1 MAERISRFT
10 DRSWL
15 DAMGHQHTDAMRIT
29 ERYHRRDF
37 GHMEVQITI
46 DDPKTRPFGI
56 KFNQAL
62 LADTDLIESFC
73 SEDEKDVG
81 HLVCQVNS

>member
-15 DAMGHQHTDAMRIT
+15 DAMGHQHSDAMRIT

-46 DDPKTRPFGI
+46 DD
-56 KFNQAL
+56 
-62 LADTDLIESFC
+62 TDLIESFC